1 MSMLVETLIEFG
13 VVVAVGFI
21 AIHLATRRRLTSR
34 ETWIAEVDSAYDARV
49 AEVDSAYDVVV
60 GETSAHRMQTHPI
73 FAGWGSNIH
82 TDIVN
87 DRHL

>member
-34 ETWIAEVDSAYDARV
+34 ETWIAEVDSAYD
-49 AEVDSAYDVVV
+49 VVV

-73 FAGWGSNIH
+73 FAGWGCNIH